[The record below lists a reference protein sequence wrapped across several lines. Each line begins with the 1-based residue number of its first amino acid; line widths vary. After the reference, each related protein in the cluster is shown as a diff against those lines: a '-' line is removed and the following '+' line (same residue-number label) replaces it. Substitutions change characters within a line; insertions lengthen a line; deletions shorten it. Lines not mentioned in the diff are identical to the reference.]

1 MARLVK
7 AMVGNTD
14 KMGPKKKTKKKHL
27 ELEFFV
33 GQVSCQRVRVAQET

>member
-14 KMGPKKKTKKKHL
+14 KMGPKKNKKKHL